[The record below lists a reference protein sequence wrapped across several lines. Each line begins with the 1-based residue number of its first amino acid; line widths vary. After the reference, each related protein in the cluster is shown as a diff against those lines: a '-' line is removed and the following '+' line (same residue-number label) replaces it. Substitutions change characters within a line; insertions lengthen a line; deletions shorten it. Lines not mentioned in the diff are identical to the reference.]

1 MSHGTML
8 PSQRRWMA
16 AALLC
21 AFPALLAAQKSATK
35 DTMWAEYGGS
45 PAANQYSPLAQV
57 NRTNVA
63 QLQPVWTFST
73 GDDNAYSFNPLVAD
87 GVMYVEAHH
96 DAIVALD
103 PTTGKELWSTPTGT
117 GVHSRV
123 FTSRGLNYWKS
134 ADGREARLLYSLDNT
149 LHALDSKTGKP
160 IMDFGSNG
168 SVDLRADLGRDPAS
182 LTLVQSYNPGKVF
195 EDLLILGSATN
206 EEYNSGPGDIRA
218 YNVRTG
224 KLVWTF
230 HTVPHPGEAGYET
243 WPPDAWKTVGGANS
257 WVESALDV
265 KRGII
270 FVPTASPKYNFYGA
284 NRKGANLFGDS
295 LLALNART
303 GKLIWYFQMVHHD
316 IWDYDNGTTPM
327 LMTIKHDGKPVD
339 VVAQPNKEGY
349 VWVFNR
355 ETGKPIWPI
364 KEVPQMKSDM
374 PGEETS
380 PTQPIPSA
388 PPPFGRQTFTADDL
402 SPYLEPEE
410 RKALYERI
418 SKARNNGMFT
428 PPSTQDVVQM
438 PGNNGGSNFGSAAS
452 DPTNGELFVMSKD
465 YPAILKLSLT
475 TKPGDPPPDMS
486 DPTKLQYKSSFGF
499 INGKNGLSAIAPP
512 WTTLTAYDLNTGRI
526 KWKEP
531 VGEVPELAAKGIHD
545 TGAQM
550 PKTGPVVTAGG
561 LIFTGTHDRKVRA
574 LDRETGKILWE
585 ATLDASLEGM
595 PAIYEIGGKQYI
607 VFCAAGPALRGTA
620 QGEKPAGAY
629 VAFALP
635 SK

>member
-1 MSHGTML
+1 
-8 PSQRRWMA
+8 
-16 AALLC
+16 
-21 AFPALLAAQKSATK
+21 
-35 DTMWAEYGGS
+35 MWADYGGS
-45 PAANQYSPLAQV
+45 PAANQYSPLTQV
-57 NRTNVA
+57 NRSNVA
-63 QLQPVWTFST
+63 QLKPVWTFPT

-96 DAIVALD
+96 DSIVALD
-103 PTTGKELWSTPTGT
+103 PTTGKEMWSTPTGE

-134 ADGREARLLYSLDNT
+134 ADGKESRLLYSLDNT
-149 LHALDSKTGKP
+149 LHALDGKTGKH
-160 IMDFGSNG
+160 IMDFGANG

-182 LTLVQSYNPGKVF
+182 LSLVQSYNPGKVF

-230 HTVPHPGEAGYET
+230 HTVPHPGETGYET

-295 LLALNART
+295 LLALDART

-327 LMTIKHDGKPVD
+327 LMTIKHDGKSID

-380 PTQPIPSA
+380 PTQPIPTA

-402 SPYLEPEE
+402 SPYLEPDE
-410 RKALYERI
+410 RKALYERV

-452 DPTNGELFVMSKD
+452 NPTKGELFVMSKD
-465 YPAILKLSLT
+465 YPAILKLSLA

-512 WTTLTAYDLNTGRI
+512 WTTLTAYDLNTGTI

-561 LIFTGTHDRKVRA
+561 LIFTGTHDHKVRA
-574 LDRETGKILWE
+574 LDTETGKVLWE
-585 ATLDASLEGM
+585 TTLDASLEGM
-595 PAIYEIGGKQYI
+595 PAIYQIGGKQYI
-607 VFCAAGPALRGTA
+607 VFCAAGPASRGA
-620 QGEKPAGAY
+620 AKSAGAY